1 MRGAVAALLL
11 LSLPL
16 AAQEDR
22 RVAELLKK
30 ANDEYESGKAT
41 WEKFVFAADDVTDE
55 ELAELCAHYD
65 KAIEL
70 AQKVSESGDS
80 GEADTIV
87 VRLARRT
94 AKLRATACA
103 REMRK
108 AAEAAKL
115 KKAAEPQ
122 APEPVPE
129 EKPAPPPTT
138 REPAPEPGRPVE
150 AAPESASKE
159 PDVLPLP
166 EISETREQRAR
177 GIQSARDFLMNA
189 YFSNR
194 KRDALIDV
202 CVHCKGKGWV
212 YLSYRDPKTQKPA
225 KQDCGGCRATGYL
238 FNEPVARKGFWLC
251 WSPLYRR
258 DEGERARF
266 QQDLA
271 AWGQDPKTIPEFLK
285 SLSIKDVDYHGL
297 WAEVRWE
304 EKGATSDGKKFSREV
319 KRKLFRAGR
328 QWFFY
333 DHDRDKEMF
342 SAEAD

>member
-1 MRGAVAALLL
+1 MLLL
-11 LSLPL
+11 LALPL
-16 AAQEDR
+16 VAQEDR
-22 RVAELLKK
+22 RVADLLKK
-30 ANDEYESGKAT
+30 ANEEYEAGKAT
-41 WEKFVFAADDVTDE
+41 WDKFVFAADDVTDQ
-55 ELAELCAHYD
+55 ELADLCAHYD

-87 VRLARRT
+87 LRLARRT

-129 EKPAPPPTT
+129 QKPAPPPEPEPA
-138 REPAPEPGRPVE
+138 REPEPQAE
-150 AAPESASKE
+150 AAPAPAAGE

-166 EISETREQRAR
+166 EISETKEQRSR
-177 GIQSARDFLMNA
+177 GIQSARDFLMNT
-189 YFSNR
+189 YFANR

-202 CVHCKGKGWV
+202 CVHCKGRGFV
-212 YLSYRDPKTQKPA
+212 YLPYRDPKTQKPA
-225 KQDCGGCRATGYL
+225 KQECGGCGATGYL

-251 WSPLYRR
+251 WSPLFRR

-266 QQDLA
+266 QQDMA
-271 AWGQDPKTIPEFLK
+271 TWKQDPKRIPEFLK
-285 SLSIKDVDYHGL
+285 SVSIKEVDYHGL
-297 WAEVRWE
+297 WAVVEWE
-304 EKGATSDGKKFSREV
+304 ERGATGDGEKFTRGV

-342 SAEAD
+342 SEKPDGD